1 MTVSNDDLIDFS
13 HACRHVTENT
23 PRSIH
28 RPQPGCEDC
37 LKIGGRW
44 VHLRVCLTCGH
55 VACCDSSKNRH
66 ARRHYERTGHAII
79 RSFEPGEDWRWCYV
93 DEAYLS
99 AGGPAH

>member
-1 MTVSNDDLIDFS
+1 MATLRRMPSCTHES
-13 HACRHVTENT
+13 E
-23 PRSIH
+23 IH
-28 RPQPGCEDC
+28 DVRPDAQGCSEC
-37 LKIGGRW
+37 LTAGERW
-44 VHLRVCLTCGH
+44 VALRECLVCGH

-99 AGGPAH
+99 AAH